1 MRRLQ
6 PVRVVCPVEDCI
18 TLVHKVA
25 GVDPRTGL
33 DYARPPAN
41 WTAHPNNPAVHTKAA
56 E

>member
-1 MRRLQ
+1 VGRHTLAIRS
-6 PVRVVCPVEDCI
+6 VEDCI

-33 DYARPPAN
+33 DDRPPGN
-41 WTAHPNNPAVHTKAA
+41 WTAHPNNPAVLAKAA